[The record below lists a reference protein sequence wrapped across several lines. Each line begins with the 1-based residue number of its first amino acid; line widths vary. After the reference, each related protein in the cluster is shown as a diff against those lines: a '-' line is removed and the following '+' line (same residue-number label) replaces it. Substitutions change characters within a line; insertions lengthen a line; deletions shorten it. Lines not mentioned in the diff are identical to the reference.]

1 MESVEVKLARLEE
14 KIDTVLKRLETG
26 DARFKELDQ
35 RVSEIENKVQLFMGG
50 LLLASF
56 IIPLLLRWMGV

>member
-14 KIDTVLKRLETG
+14 KIDTVLKRLEAG